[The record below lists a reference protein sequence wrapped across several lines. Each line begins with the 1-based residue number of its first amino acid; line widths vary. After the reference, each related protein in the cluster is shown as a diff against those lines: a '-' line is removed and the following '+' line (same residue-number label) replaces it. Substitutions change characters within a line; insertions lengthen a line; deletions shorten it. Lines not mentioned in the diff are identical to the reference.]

1 MNNELIKTQI
11 KTKLPKGFRTS
22 GINAG
27 IRKYRPD
34 LGVVISEVPAKMS
47 AVYTTNCAKAAH
59 IQYCQQ
65 ILPSE
70 DMRGIITNSG
80 QANSATGKQGLID
93 NQKMIDAFA
102 KEMDFQPNQIA
113 SASTGVIGVP
123 VEIEKIQRA
132 MPDLLMRTSE
142 HAEAFATA
150 IMTTDLVPKT
160 VCVDIKLSQGNVR
173 LTGICKGSGMIHPN
187 MATMLGYF
195 LTDLN
200 LELETNIKLL
210 KAVTE
215 KSFNMISVDGE
226 TSTNDTCFFMSN
238 GASEVS
244 LVTDEDRKVF
254 ANAMEKVAIHMAK
267 SIAADGE
274 GASKLIEARVSGI
287 EDQAILNRAAKGIVL
302 SPLIKTAIHGEDP
315 NWGRIYSRLGQ
326 DGIEQ
331 RHLDNMDLKIQ
342 GISILENG
350 QSIPFDYYQIRSAMA
365 QDTIVIDIDFKQ
377 SKMFATSWGCDLT
390 KKYVDINTEYN

>member
-1 MNNELIKTQI
+1 MNTELIKTPI
-11 KTKLPKGFRTS
+11 KTKLPQGFRTS

-34 LGVVISEVPAKMS
+34 LGVIISDKDAKMS
-47 AVYTTNCAKAAH
+47 AVYTTNCAQAAH
-59 IQYCQQ
+59 IQYCKT

-70 DMRGIITNSG
+70 NMRGIITNSG
-80 QANSATGKQGLID
+80 QANSATGAQGLVD

-102 KEMDFQPNQIA
+102 KEMQFDANQIA

-132 MPDLLMRTSE
+132 IPDLLIRTSG
-142 HAEAFATA
+142 HADAFATA
-150 IMTTDLVPKT
+150 IMTTDLVPKN
-160 VCVDIKLSQGNVR
+160 VCVDVELTQGVVR
-173 LTGICKGSGMIHPN
+173 ITGICKGSGMIHPN

-195 LTDLN
+195 LTDLELDMEANIN
-200 LELETNIKLL
+200 LLQE
-210 KAVTE
+210 VTK

-238 GASEVS
+238 GASGIRLENK
-244 LVTDEDRKVF
+244 EDRIQF
-254 ANAMEKVAIHMAK
+254 ASALENVAIHMAK

-274 GASKLIEARVSGI
+274 GASKLIEARVRGI
-287 EDQAILNRAAKGIVL
+287 EDQAILEKAAKGIVI

-331 RHLDNMDLKIQ
+331 KYLDNMDLKIQ
-342 GISILENG
+342 DIMIVENG
-350 QSIPFDYYQIRSAMA
+350 KNIPFDYYQIRTAMA
-365 QDTIVIDIDFKQ
+365 QDDILIDIDFKQ
-377 SKMFATSWGCDLT
+377 SSMQATSWGCDLT